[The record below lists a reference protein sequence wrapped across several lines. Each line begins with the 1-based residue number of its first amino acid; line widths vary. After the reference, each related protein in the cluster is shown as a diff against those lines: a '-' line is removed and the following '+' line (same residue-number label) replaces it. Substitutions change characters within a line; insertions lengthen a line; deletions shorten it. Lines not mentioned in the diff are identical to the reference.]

1 MIRKHYNLAMFTFIL
16 LAAMLLG
23 AQASLAQEELA
34 GICIADP
41 GENIDQ
47 KIKKLGLGAYYDLH
61 PDAPGD
67 IFIMAPSSGE
77 KRVEVFGLKTAE
89 DGSMHLADLK
99 EVIGPAKY
107 QAVYLLR
114 HPVSKD
120 RPDLA
125 VCYTGNDRLRQCW
138 VPRYNKE
145 NGALILDPGFF
156 PLRTTSKIDQA
167 RRYERAGKPFLTG
180 SELIDQP
187 HFMVHRLE
195 SREQLAALASQFK
208 ITPKGEF
215 KDGLPHKFLFMPI
228 TVPAT
233 LMLAVEED
241 QGGNVVRTKDLA
253 EITLQDGEAAVFSLN
268 LHDLGADNYYT
279 FGSCVD
285 ADISFYWWSPSIN
298 QQTGDLEGHGLS
310 LLDKFI
316 PWSFN

>member
-1 MIRKHYNLAMFTFIL
+1 MIKKCYNLVVFTFIL
-16 LAAMLLG
+16 LSAMLSG
-23 AQASLAQEELA
+23 AQASQAQEELA
-34 GICIADP
+34 RICIADP

-47 KIKKLGLGAYYDLH
+47 KIKKLGLGAYYDLQ

-67 IFIMAPSSGE
+67 IFIMAPTSG
-77 KRVEVFGLKTAE
+77 KRRVEVFDLKTVE

-99 EVIGPAKY
+99 EVIGPATY
-107 QAVYLLR
+107 QPVYLLR

-145 NGALILDPGFF
+145 NGALILDPGFS

-167 RRYERAGKPFLTG
+167 RRYERTGKPFLTG

-187 HFMVHRLE
+187 HFMVRRVE
-195 SREQLAALASQFK
+195 SREQLAALASQFNV
-208 ITPKGEF
+208 TPKGEF
-215 KDGLPHKFLFMPI
+215 KDGLPHHFLFMPV
-228 TVPAT
+228 TVPAK
-233 LMLAVEED
+233 LMLSIEED
-241 QGGNVVRTKDLA
+241 QGGSVARTKDLA
-253 EITLQDGEAAVFSLN
+253 EITLQDGEAAVFSLD
-268 LHDLGADNYYT
+268 LRDLGADNHYT
-279 FGSCVD
+279 FGSFVD
-285 ADISFYWWSPSIN
+285 TDTFFYWWSPSIN

-316 PWSFN
+316 PWSLN